1 MTIDGKRRKV
11 PPDEAVLAQIAQRA
25 LTGDQA
31 AAREILKLRAL
42 VVRNQPVQKPEDTL
56 APVRLIIHYGCP
68 AMMKALEILDVV
80 TEANT
85 KDTRLRTW
93 AIQAAQKHLGRR
105 WTPEEE
111 AALNAVWEGNKEQ

>member
-1 MTIDGKRRKV
+1 M
-11 PPDEAVLAQIAQRA
+11 IAR
-25 LTGDQA
+25 
-31 AAREILKLRAL
+31 
-42 VVRNQPVQKPEDTL
+42 VRGVQKPEDTL
-56 APVRLIIHYGCP
+56 APVRLVIQYGCP